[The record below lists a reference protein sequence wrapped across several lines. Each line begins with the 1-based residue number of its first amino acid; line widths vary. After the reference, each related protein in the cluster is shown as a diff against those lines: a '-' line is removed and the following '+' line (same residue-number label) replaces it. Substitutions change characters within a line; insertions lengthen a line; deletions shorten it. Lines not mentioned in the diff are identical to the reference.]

1 MSRVA
6 DTIVSYLMNP
16 QSNSKHQSNKRSMPE
31 LPRAQYSMSKIDGLV
46 YDSAELDA
54 IFKCVYEITFN
65 GVDRNDL
72 DRKWFPT
79 RCREG
84 P

>member
-1 MSRVA
+1 
-6 DTIVSYLMNP
+6 
-16 QSNSKHQSNKRSMPE
+16 MPE

-72 DRKWFPT
+72 DRKWFPL
-79 RCREG
+79 RCQEG